1 MSGIFGAVDTNHNS
15 DIHQLSHRMATSM
28 CHRNWYQ
35 VDKFFDEKHNLVV
48 GRIGIGTFNQG
59 AQPVFDDSN
68 KIFLVMSGEVYDR
81 DKFSRSNGGVS
92 DEEFILGQYKQ
103 TGRSFISRIDG
114 MFAAAIVDL
123 NINKLMIFTDRFGQ
137 YPVFFSTRAGRL
149 VFAPEMK
156 GVLCDEHFP
165 KKIDYTAL
173 AQYVRFQQLLGVR
186 TFFEDLQMLPPASV
200 LTFDISTG
208 SWSINQF
215 WSFND
220 IHFNPSIGIEDAIEE
235 SARLLDL
242 AVKKRANGDIRPGV
256 YLSGGLDSRTILG
269 LIDKRPVATVTYGRQ
284 NCRDVIYAKRLA
296 EIAGS
301 HHYWIDLPNGEWV
314 ANQFDFH
321 LDLTEGY
328 HSWIHAHGI
337 STLPVAREVMDVNL
351 TGLGGGTI
359 MGKHFIEPRLTN
371 AVDDLALTSHF
382 FYKYNQ
388 KYTWPSISEA
398 EEHLLYPEPV
408 KSKIQGLAYESFCE
422 ELEPYLDLRADVK
435 SEYFH
440 LRNHEWRFISNFVTF
455 TRSHV
460 EVRIPY
466 YDYEL
471 FDFMHSLPVEYRKN
485 QRIFRPVMQKMLPE
499 LTKIPYDQDE
509 FLPTTNGF
517 ARNAHSALVKFK
529 RRFNRHV
536 WNIFPEYHTLYADYE
551 GYLRTDLKEWA
562 EKILFDN
569 QTSARGIFSPSYL
582 HTLMNRHLSG
592 LEENTIGKIAPLI
605 TYEMMLRRY
614 YD

>member
-1 MSGIFGAVDTNHNS
+1 MSGIFGVVDTHHKL
-15 DIHQLSHRMATSM
+15 DISQLSQRMATSM
-28 CHRNWYQ
+28 CHRDWYQ
-35 VDKFFDEKHNLVV
+35 VDEYWDEKHNLAV

-59 AQPVFDDSN
+59 AQPVFDDFHN
-68 KIFLVMSGEVYDR
+68 IFLVMAGEIYKS
-81 DKFSRSNGGVS
+81 DKFSRSNGGLT
-92 DEEFILGQYKQ
+92 DEEFILDHYKQ
-103 TGRSFISRIDG
+103 EGTSFISKIDG
-114 MFAAAIVDL
+114 MFAAAIIDL
-123 NINKLMIFTDRFGQ
+123 NIKKLMIFTDRFGQ

-149 VFAPEMK
+149 IFAPEMK
-156 GVLCDEHFP
+156 GILCDEDFP

-173 AQYVRFQQLLGVR
+173 AQYIRFQQLLGVR

-200 LTFDISTG
+200 LTFDMADG
-208 SWSINQF
+208 SWSISQY

-220 IHFNPSIGIEDAIEE
+220 IQFNPSISIEEAIEE
-235 SARLLDL
+235 SARLLDF
-242 AVKKRANGDIRPGV
+242 AVKKRATGDFRPGV

-269 LIDKRPVATVTYGRQ
+269 LIDQRSVATVTYGRQ
-284 NCRDVIYAKRLA
+284 ECRDVIYSKRLA
-296 EIAGS
+296 EKAGS
-301 HHYWIDLPNGEWV
+301 KHYWIDLPDGEWI
-314 ANQFDFH
+314 AEHFDFH
-321 LDLTEGY
+321 LDLTEGF

-388 KYTWPSISEA
+388 KYTWPSISEG
-398 EEHLLYPEPV
+398 EEHMLYTEPV
-408 KSKIQGLAYESFCE
+408 QSQIQGLAYESFRE
-422 ELEPYLDLRADVK
+422 ELGPYLDFRADVK

-471 FDFMHSLPVEYRKN
+471 FDFMHSLPVGYRKD

-499 LTKIPYDQDE
+499 LVKIPYDHDE

-517 ARNAHSALVKFK
+517 VRNAHSTLVKFK
-529 RRFNRHV
+529 RRFNRHIWKV
-536 WNIFPEYHTLYADYE
+536 FPEFHTLYADYE
-551 GYLRTDLKEWA
+551 GYLRTDLREWA

-569 QTSARGIFSPSYL
+569 QTAARGIFNPTYL